1 MWPAGVTMRTIGSQS
16 HHVTNAPAEVGDAA
30 NRPSANAP
38 ATTNLF
44 ISYDTSKGLLVDK
57 PHPNGRT
64 TQVPDLMVAARG
76 KLICETFHL
85 PVSARGA
92 QLPPA
97 VDRARRLVD
106 RRFPGDHRARIRH
119 AFYCP
124 FRERARP
131 GTCPFHGRQCRR
143 PTHWG

>member
-38 ATTNLF
+38 ATTKRF
-44 ISYDTSKGLLVDK
+44 ISYDPSKGLLVDK

-64 TQVPDLMVAARG
+64 TQVPGPVVAARG
-76 KLICETFHL
+76 ELICETTQRS
-85 PVSARGA
+85 VSDRGA

-97 VDRARRLVD
+97 VDRAGRLVD
-106 RRFPGDHRARIRH
+106 WRFPGHDRARIRH
-119 AFYCP
+119 AFCWP
-124 FRERARP
+124 FGECARP
-131 GTCPFHGRQCRR
+131 GP
-143 PTHWG
+143 